1 MCSPLPSFNQNFTSK
16 CTAAP
21 SLACTLGQPTQ
32 PHAQLL
38 NFTDLSMWVK
48 IFSGTKQTSIITIII
63 IHHHYNHHQLIGEF
77 GLRENVYYGAIF
89 LSMTFIV
96 LFCFLIVNRFV
107 STGATM
113 VVIVI
118 ITIVIKIKYFSEQAM
133 APTSTTP
140 TKRSTTWVRQQT
152 ITDVVLTKWSS
163 EHSLLLV
170 M

>member
-1 MCSPLPSFNQNFTSK
+1 MSF
-16 CTAAP
+16 
-21 SLACTLGQPTQ
+21 LGQ
-32 PHAQLL
+32 
-38 NFTDLSMWVK
+38 NRRR
-48 IFSGTKQTSIITIII
+48 ITIII
-63 IHHHYNHHQLIGEF
+63 IHNHYNHHQLIGEF

-113 VVIVI
+113 VVM
-118 ITIVIKIKYFSEQAM
+118 TMTMIKIKNFSEQAM